1 MNSKTYIAI
10 KKSFLIT
17 LAYVGLGTVTL
28 LIMCSDIDN
37 PGDIINGLLIIILL
51 VTIPVTCISFAVM
64 YSDKHPVHS
73 VLLIQSIIFL
83 LFWLIAFFILN
94 RKNKINSN

>member
-1 MNSKTYIAI
+1 MNSKTYISI

-17 LAYVGLGTVTL
+17 LAYVGTGTVTL
-28 LIMCSDIDN
+28 LIMCSGMDN
-37 PGDIINGLLIIILL
+37 PGDIINGLLTIILF
-51 VTIPVTCISFAVM
+51 VTIPVTCISFAVI

-73 VLLIQSIIFL
+73 VLMIQSIIFL
-83 LFWLIAFFILN
+83 LFWLITFYIIN

>member
-1 MNSKTYIAI
+1 MNAKTYVAI
-10 KKSFLIT
+10 EKAFLIT

-28 LIMCSDIDN
+28 LIMCSGMDN
-37 PGDIINGLLIIILL
+37 LGEIINGLLIVILL
-51 VTIPVTCISFAVM
+51 VTIPVICISFALM

-83 LFWLIAFFILN
+83 LFWLITFSVLN
-94 RKNKINSN
+94 RKNKKNSN